1 MTSADLLE
9 RRPAD
14 PPRRVSGTLRWVL
27 SPLDYRTHVLAE
39 GDQPVGVVAARC
51 GAVLPVVFP
60 VRDQPSGRPCPP
72 CEVILGVYGDAPG
85 RDAGASTVTHHRWSA
100 VAGSGQRWRRV

>member
-1 MTSADLLE
+1 MSNSGLPE
-9 RRPAD
+9 RRRAD
-14 PPRRVSGTLRWVL
+14 VGSPRGVSGPLRWVL

-60 VRDQPSGRPCPP
+60 VHDQPSGRPCAP
-72 CEVILGVYGDAPG
+72 CEVILRVGTPG
-85 RDAGASTVTHHRWSA
+85 RFARKPL
-100 VAGSGQRWRRV
+100 R